1 MLMDVIFNLAL
12 TILTKKG
19 ATTRKRRMGENDF
32 TLDLFLSSQEAL
44 DAILKVL
51 DLYFLPN
58 LATNYAILD
67 WTMSL
72 ELLDEEVT
80 KLLKL

>member
-1 MLMDVIFNLAL
+1 
-12 TILTKKG
+12 
-19 ATTRKRRMGENDF
+19 MGENDF